1 MLIPYGPMSI
11 SGGRIRTTPG
21 GQIWTKQA
29 AGRENVA
36 SFTNMGYRKLKVQVA
51 PSSSQPIALL
61 QINSPTCSG
70 SRMSSTTT
78 KPCSPWVNCCGA
90 WPAKDCRIYERIQI
104 HNTQVAFHADMSIHS
119 SEMWPV
125 LVPSSGK
132 KTDQTGLFLDELKY
146 HFCLLLSPC
155 IPLWVANF
163 TN

>member
-1 MLIPYGPMSI
+1 MSI

-21 GQIWTKQA
+21 WQIWTKQA

-125 LVPSSGK
+125 LVPSSGEK
-132 KTDQTGLFLDELKY
+132 KRIKQVSFWMSWSTIFVCFFHPVSHYEWLILQT
-146 HFCLLLSPC
+146 SS
-155 IPLWVANF
+155 
-163 TN
+163 